1 MDITHLHLNTRD
13 RARAEAF
20 YRTWFG
26 LTVKNRGETITFMKG
41 ERDFLLALMDD
52 PAPEP
57 PPSWFHFG
65 MRMESPDAVRAKHD
79 TLAAAGV
86 PIARPMKNEP
96 AITSFR
102 CADPDGYPIEIYWL
116 PD

>member
-13 RARAEAF
+13 RVRAEAF

-26 LTVKNRGETITFMKG
+26 LTVKKHGETLSFMKG

-57 PPSWFHFG
+57 APSWFHFG
-65 MRMESPDAVRAKHD
+65 MRMESPDAVRAKHEA
-79 TLAAAGV
+79 LAAGGV
-86 PIARPMKNEP
+86 PITRPMKNEP

-102 CADPDGYPIEIYWL
+102 CADPDGYWIEIYWL

>member
-1 MDITHLHLNTRD
+1 MDITHLHLNTKD
-13 RARAEAF
+13 RPLSEAF
-20 YRTWFG
+20 YRERFG
-26 LTVKNRGETITFMKG
+26 LAIKKRGDTLTFMKG

-57 PPSWFHFG
+57 APAWFHFG

-79 TLAAAGV
+79 ELAAGGV
-86 PIARPMKNEP
+86 AITRPMRNEP
-96 AITSFR
+96 AIASFR
-102 CADPDGYPIEIYWL
+102 CADPDGYSIEIYWL

>member
-13 RARAEAF
+13 RAQSEAF

-26 LTVKNRGETITFMKG
+26 LAIKKQGETITFMKG

-52 PAPEP
+52 REPDP
-57 PPSWFHFG
+57 PPPWFHFG
-65 MRMESPDAVRAKHD
+65 MRMDSPDAVRAKHAE
-79 TLAAAGV
+79 LSAGGV
-86 PIARPMKNEP
+86 PITRAMKNEP

-102 CADPDGYPIEIYWL
+102 CADPDGYSIEIYWL